1 MATLAERISSLR
13 RVLKLSRREFGRKLG
28 HSAQIVSRWECG
40 TLLPSADS
48 YIRLGNIAGE
58 TDCWFFWGKAGV
70 RPSEMTNVFPEVK
83 AKNVGYSQSPPLHVV
98 LAGYGKKIAK
108 AQIVAIPVLKARIG
122 SHAKGGDRVSDLH
135 QAKVEHVIAAPSQMC
150 PNPAHTTCL
159 RVKGD
164 SMSPL
169 INDGAIVA
177 VDCAQQDWAILD
189 GKIIVVLH
197 KARGLSISRLRK
209 YGDVSVLES
218 ENRLHQSTTIRSGF
232 KEWQLVGRVLW
243 WVGMAP

>member
-28 HSAQIVSRWECG
+28 HSAQIVSRWERG

-177 VDCAQQDWAILD
+177 VDCAQQDSRSIHLSIAQVWRCVCAGIDWAILD
-189 GKIIVVLH
+189 GKIRKSRICSLSC
-197 KARGLSISRLRK
+197 AR
-209 YGDVSVLES
+209 DA
-218 ENRLHQSTTIRSGF
+218 
-232 KEWQLVGRVLW
+232 
-243 WVGMAP
+243 WVTRPVR